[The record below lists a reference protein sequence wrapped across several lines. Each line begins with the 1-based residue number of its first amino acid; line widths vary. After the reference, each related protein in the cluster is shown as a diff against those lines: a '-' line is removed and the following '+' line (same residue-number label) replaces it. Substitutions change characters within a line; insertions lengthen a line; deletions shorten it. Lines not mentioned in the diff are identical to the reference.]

1 MRSVLVLT
9 LAVSALL
16 AQPQSDSLLKNVI
29 MLHQS
34 GDY

>member
-16 AQPQSDSLLKNVI
+16 AQPRPDSHLKNAI
-29 MLHQS
+29 TLHQS